1 MTYTKV
7 LGIPN
12 GLAIC
17 YSGYRAGQRP
27 GHVYP
32 TYDEVKEDLL
42 IIEKQWQYIRLY
54 SCDKH
59 SKTVLEVIKNEN
71 LPLKVMLGAYI
82 EAEKDNQNCPWGG
95 TYSSDQLSKNKKSN
109 FKKMDV
115 LIGLANQYPNIIFS
129 LSVGNE
135 ACVDWTDH
143 LVSVDA
149 VISYVKHVKANVKQ
163 PVTFCENYV
172 PWLNKLAPLVEEVDF
187 ISIHTYPV
195 WEYKSIHE
203 GMVFTKQNYDAV
215 AKKYPH
221 KLVVITEA
229 GWATTSNGYGIPVEN
244 VNAEVQKIYYKALS
258 DWSISESILT
268 FVFEA
273 FDEPWKGSDDP
284 NEPEKHWG
292 LYTVDR
298 QPKLAMQPISYK

>member
-1 MTYTKV
+1 MNYTKV

-17 YSGYRAGQRP
+17 YSGYREGQRP

-82 EAEKDNQNCPWGG
+82 EAEKDNPNCPWGG

-135 ACVDWTDH
+135 ACEIGPIIWSLLIPL
-143 LVSVDA
+143 LV
-149 VISYVKHVKANVKQ
+149 
-163 PVTFCENYV
+163 
-172 PWLNKLAPLVEEVDF
+172 
-187 ISIHTYPV
+187 
-195 WEYKSIHE
+195 
-203 GMVFTKQNYDAV
+203 M
-215 AKKYPH
+215 
-221 KLVVITEA
+221 
-229 GWATTSNGYGIPVEN
+229 
-244 VNAEVQKIYYKALS
+244 
-258 DWSISESILT
+258 
-268 FVFEA
+268 
-273 FDEPWKGSDDP
+273 
-284 NEPEKHWG
+284 
-292 LYTVDR
+292 
-298 QPKLAMQPISYK
+298 